1 MKSLLQKLLKIVAYS
16 AAAVVILLAIAV
28 GLFRLFL
35 PRLPEYQEEIKTWAS
50 EAIGMHVEF
59 SGMDARWGLS
69 GPELE
74 FYDTELVRPDNNKRA
89 IAAEVVSV
97 GISLTNLIFDRSFVV
112 DRVAIQDTAIEVR
125 QLDDGGWWIQGTEP
139 GDLNRAQGD
148 GPQRL
153 LDMEI
158 VGEDIE
164 IRFLQPGDQRPRR
177 FQVRSAQVSIDER
190 RIAFDADV
198 RLPDD
203 LGRQM
208 AVSAT
213 QVLSLPPEERGWD
226 VSLEMDDVDLAG
238 WSDLQWATERE
249 IYSGQGDLD
258 LALVVNGRKVRSA
271 AAEIDFEDVVLEEGQ
286 PFDVAG
292 RLELDLADDGWLAA
306 AEEFT
311 LTTTEH
317 EWPETSIRVE
327 ASTDSEGAIS
337 ILDVRASYLHLADA
351 AMAMPLLTP
360 EQRSQ
365 LDAFSPS
372 GVVRDLDATF
382 SNLNADNRYF
392 ELSVDLEDVGFAAG
406 EKRPGV
412 RGFTGRVRGDLSGGR
427 IEIDAAN
434 MSLDLPA
441 VMTTAIPIE
450 TLQGMLIWRSSGELT
465 RLTTDSVYLLS
476 PVMEMRGS
484 GELSLYADRPAPEI
498 DFNGSYSIGDVSQVY
513 PYLPHKIMKPK
524 LRNWF
529 ETALVAGTI
538 PRGTVRMRGPVD
550 KNFFKG
556 DDGRL
561 LVEGSVRGL
570 TMKFQPQWPA
580 IVRGDVE
587 VVLDHR
593 RLYSVRNRVAT
604 AGNIAV
610 DSHVEIANLREGVL
624 TIKALTTGTLETF
637 RQYGL
642 QSPLNNLMGGNLE
655 RLTMDGDA
663 SFQFD
668 LMVPLKRAKETT
680 INGVLRSNNGSL
692 VIEGFPA
699 PLEDLIGEVQVT
711 RDTLTSENLGARF
724 LGEDISIRLGPN
736 DDPRVFTVASATGV
750 ATAEAVVNEL
760 GLPLEGIIEGATPY
774 EARILFPRGKQ
785 EPKQP
790 LTVEVD
796 SDLEGLALQLPDPVG
811 KAADELLPLRG
822 DLRFVPDVDV
832 LETTGMA
839 GDQIAWQ
846 AAFNK
851 PENDAWD
858 FDRGVI
864 TLGEAAVEPAETRGL
879 HIRGNTTTVRLEDWL
894 NLSRSGAEEIGAADR
909 IRSIELVVDD
919 LFAVGQHLKGHYV
932 RLDRSARDWLV
943 QIEGENIVGSVFVP
957 YDFDADRAM
966 VIEAQRMRLPGDEV
980 SPESVSTLDPR
991 SLPPITL
998 VAEEFALGDRNLGS
1012 VEAVLNRTEFG
1023 LESETLI
1030 AKDETFEIVG
1040 DGRWVAD
1047 ENEELGSRT
1056 YLTATLTS
1064 LDVRTTLSRLDFAQ
1078 GISGKSM
1085 GLLFDLSWGGGPR
1098 ANFLDVLDGEV
1109 QLRLENGSLEEVE
1122 PGAGRVLGLVSFV
1135 ALPRRLSLDF
1145 RDVFSKGFRYDTIA
1159 GTFNVEDGI
1168 AKTCD
1173 MFMEGTAADIGIV
1186 GQVNMATAEYEQGA
1200 VISAKVG
1207 NTLPIVGAV
1216 VGGPPGA
1223 AAMLI
1228 FSQIF
1233 KKPLQ
1238 EVGQVFYGISGPWEE
1253 PVIESVGSDG
1263 FVRYG
1268 ELAGCLPVE
1277 EQQ

>member
-1 MKSLLQKLLKIVAYS
+1 MKGFLRNLLKISAYTG
-16 AAAVVILLAIAV
+16 AAIVILLAIAV

-50 EAIGMHVEF
+50 DAIGMQVEF
-59 SGMDARWGLS
+59 SGMDARWGLN

-74 FYDTELVRPDNNKRA
+74 FYETELVRPDNNKRA

-112 DRVAIQDTAIEVR
+112 DRVAIRDTAIEVR
-125 QLDDGGWWIQGTEP
+125 QLDDGTWWIQGSEP
-139 GDLNRAQGD
+139 DDLNMAQGD
-148 GPQRL
+148 GPPRL

-177 FQVRSAQVSIDER
+177 FQVRSAQVSIDEK

-213 QVLSLPPEERGWD
+213 QILGLPVEERGWD

-258 LALVVNGRKVRSA
+258 LALVIAGRKLRSA
-271 AAEIDFEDVVLEEGQ
+271 AAEIDFEDVALEAGEL
-286 PFDVAG
+286 FDVAS
-292 RLELDLADDGWLAA
+292 RLELDLGEDGWLAA
-306 AEEFT
+306 ADEFM

-327 ASTDSEGAIS
+327 ASTDDDGAIS

-360 EQRSQ
+360 AQKAQ
-365 LDAFSPS
+365 LDAVNPS

-382 SNLNADNRYF
+382 SNINSENRYF
-392 ELSVDLEDVGFAAG
+392 ELSVDLENVGFAAG

-412 RGFTGRVRGDLSGGR
+412 RGFTGRIRGDLSGGR
-427 IEIDAAN
+427 LEIDAAD
-434 MSLDLPA
+434 MSVELPA
-441 VMTTAIPIE
+441 VMTSAIPID
-450 TLQGMLIWRSSGELT
+450 TLRGMLIWRSSDDLT

-476 PVMEMRGS
+476 PVIEMRGS
-484 GELSLYADRPAPEI
+484 GELSVYADRPAPEI
-498 DFNGSYSIGDVSQVY
+498 DFNASYSIEDVSQVY
-513 PYLPHKIMKPK
+513 PYLPLKIMKPK
-524 LRNWF
+524 LRDWF
-529 ETALVAGTI
+529 ENALVAGTI
-538 PRGTVRMRGPVD
+538 PRGTVRMRGPID
-550 KNFFKG
+550 KDFFKG
-556 DDGRL
+556 SDGRL

-587 VVLDHR
+587 VVLDHT
-593 RLYSVRNRVAT
+593 RLYSVRNRVTT
-604 AGNIAV
+604 AGNLAV
-610 DSHVEIANLREGVL
+610 DSEVEIANLREGVL

-642 QSPLNNLMGGNLE
+642 QSPLNGLLGGNLD
-655 RLTMDGDA
+655 RLAMDGEA

-668 LMVPLKRAKETT
+668 LTVPLKRASETT

-692 VIEGFPA
+692 TIEGFPA
-699 PLEDLIGEVQVT
+699 SFTDLIGEVQVT
-711 RDTLTSENLGARF
+711 RDTLTSDNLGGRF
-724 LGEDISIRLGPN
+724 LGQDIDIRLGSN
-736 DDPRVFTVASATGV
+736 DDPRVFAVASATGL
-750 ATAEAVVNEL
+750 ATAEAIVNEL
-760 GLPLEGIIEGATPY
+760 ELPLDNIIEGETTY
-774 EARILFPRGKQ
+774 EARVLFPRGKQ
-785 EPKQP
+785 EPPQP
-790 LTVEVD
+790 LTIEID
-796 SDLEGLALQLPDPVG
+796 SDLEGLALQLPEPVG
-811 KAADELLPLRG
+811 KAAEEPLPLRG
-822 DLRFVPDVDV
+822 DLRFVPDIDV
-832 LETTGMA
+832 IETTGMA

-846 AAFNK
+846 IAFNK
-851 PENDAWD
+851 PENEAWD

-894 NLSRSGAEEIGAADR
+894 NLSLSGDDESGAADR
-909 IRSIELVVDD
+909 IRSIELVVDN
-919 LFAVGQHLKGHYV
+919 LFAVGQHLQGHYV

-943 QIEGENIVGSVFVP
+943 QIEGEHIVGSVFVP
-957 YDFDADRAM
+957 YSFDSDRAM
-966 VIEAQRMRLPGDEV
+966 VIEAQRMRLPGDDV
-980 SPESVSTLDPR
+980 SPPGVSTLDPR
-991 SLPPITL
+991 RLPPITL
-998 VAEEFALGDRNLGS
+998 VAEEFALGNRNLGS
-1012 VEAVLNRTEFG
+1012 VEAVLKRTELG
-1023 LESETLI
+1023 LETETLI
-1030 AKDETFEIVG
+1030 AKDDTFEFVG
-1040 DGRWVAD
+1040 NGRWVAD

-1064 LDVRTTLSRLDFAQ
+1064 FDVRTTLARLDFAQ

-1085 GLLFDLSWGGGPR
+1085 GILFDLSWSGGPR
-1098 ANFLDVLDGEV
+1098 SSFLDVLDGEV
-1109 QLRLENGSLEEVE
+1109 QLRLEEGSLEEVE

-1145 RDVFSKGFRYDTIA
+1145 RDVFNKGFRYDTIA
-1159 GTFNVEDGI
+1159 GTFAVEDGI

-1173 MFMEGTAADIGIV
+1173 MSMEGPAADIGII
-1186 GQVNMATAEYEQGA
+1186 GQVDLDANVYEQGA

-1238 EVGQVFYGISGPWEE
+1238 EVGQVFYGISGPWEN
-1253 PVIESVGSDG
+1253 PVIESVNSDG

-1268 ELAGCLPVE
+1268 ELANCLPTD

>member
-1 MKSLLQKLLKIVAYS
+1 MKRFLRTLLKIGAYT
-16 AAAVVILLAIAV
+16 AAAIVILLAVAV

-50 EAIGMHVEF
+50 DAIGMQVEF

-74 FYDTELVRPDNNKRA
+74 FYDTELIRPDNDKRA
-89 IAAEVVSV
+89 IAADVVSV

-112 DRVAIQDTAIEVR
+112 DHVGIRDTAIEVR
-125 QLDDGGWWIQGTEP
+125 QLEDGSWWIQGTEP
-139 GDLNRAQGD
+139 GDLNQAHRG

-177 FQVRSAQVSIDER
+177 FQVRRAQVSIDER
-190 RIAFDADV
+190 RIAFDASV
-198 RLPDD
+198 RLPEN

-208 AVSAT
+208 TVTAT
-213 QVLSLPPEERGWD
+213 QLLDLPDEERGWD
-226 VSLEMDDVDLAG
+226 MSLEIDDVDLAG
-238 WSDLQWATERE
+238 WSDLQWATDRE
-249 IYSGQGDLD
+249 VYSGTGDLD
-258 LALVVNGRKVRSA
+258 LALVVSGGTVRSA
-271 AAEIDFEDVVLEEGQ
+271 TAEIDFENVALELDR
-286 PFDVAG
+286 PFDVSG
-292 RLELDLADDGWLAA
+292 RLELDLAEDGWLAA

-311 LTTTEH
+311 LTMADH
-317 EWPETSIRVE
+317 EWPESSIRVE
-327 ASTDSEGAIS
+327 ASTDAEGAIS

-351 AMAMPLLTP
+351 AMTMPLLTS

-365 LDAFSPS
+365 LDALSPS
-372 GVVRDLDATF
+372 GVVRNLDATF
-382 SNLNADNRYF
+382 SNLSAENRYF
-392 ELSVDLEDVGFAAG
+392 ELSVDLEDVGVAAG
-406 EKRPGV
+406 DKRPGV
-412 RGFTGRVRGDLSGGR
+412 RGFTGRIRGDLSGGR
-427 IEIDAAN
+427 IEIDSAD
-434 MSLDLPA
+434 MSVDLPA
-441 VMTTAIPIE
+441 AMTTAIPIDE
-450 TLQGMLIWRSSGELT
+450 LQGMLIWRSSGELT

-476 PVMEMRGS
+476 PFMEMRGS

-498 DFNGSYSIGDVSQVY
+498 DFNGTYSIGDISRVY
-513 PYLPHKIMKPK
+513 PYLPLRIMKPK

-529 ETALVAGTI
+529 ENALVAGTI

-570 TMKFQPQWPA
+570 TMQFQPQWPA

-587 VVLDHR
+587 IVLDHT

-624 TIKALTTGTLETF
+624 TIEALATGTLETF

-642 QSPLNNLMGGNLE
+642 QSPLNDLMGGNLD

-668 LMVPLKRAKETT
+668 LTVPLKRARETT

-692 VIEGFPA
+692 AVEGFPA
-699 PLEDLIGEVQVT
+699 TFADLIGEVQVT
-711 RDTLTSENLGARF
+711 RETLTSDNLGARF
-724 LGEDISIRLGPN
+724 LGQDVDIRLGPN
-736 DDPRVFTVASATGV
+736 DDPRVFTVASATGLV
-750 ATAEAVVNEL
+750 TAEAIVNEL
-760 GLPLEGIIEGATPY
+760 GLPLDGIVEGATPY

-785 EPKQP
+785 EPRPP
-790 LTVEVD
+790 LTIEVD

-811 KAADELLPLRG
+811 KLAERPLPLRG
-822 DLRFVPDVDV
+822 DLRFIPDTDV
-832 LETTGMA
+832 IESTGMA

-846 AAFNK
+846 LAFNK
-851 PENDAWD
+851 PENQAWD
-858 FDRGVI
+858 FDRGVL

-894 NLSRSGAEEIGAADR
+894 NLSRSGDAETGAAER
-909 IRSIELVVDD
+909 IRSIDLVVDD
-919 LFAVGQHLKGHYV
+919 LFAIGQHLKGHQV

-943 QIEGENIVGSVFVP
+943 QIEGEDIVGSVFVP
-957 YDFDADRAM
+957 YEFQSDRAM
-966 VIEAQRMRLPGDEV
+966 VIEAQRLRLPGDEV
-980 SPESVSTLDPR
+980 SPPSVSTLDPR
-991 SLPPITL
+991 NLPPITL
-998 VAEEFALGDRNLGS
+998 VAEEFAIGERYLGR
-1012 VEAVLNRTEFG
+1012 VEAVLNRTDFG
-1023 LESETLI
+1023 LETETLV
-1030 AKDETFEIVG
+1030 AKDDTFEFVG
-1040 DGRWVAD
+1040 NGRWVGD
-1047 ENEELGSRT
+1047 DSEELGSRT

-1064 LDVRTTLSRLDFAQ
+1064 MDVRTTLSRLDFAQ
-1078 GISGKSM
+1078 GISGRSM
-1085 GLLFDLSWGGGPR
+1085 GVLFDLSWSGGPR
-1098 ANFLDVLDGEV
+1098 SDFMDVLDGEV

-1145 RDVFSKGFRYDTIA
+1145 RDVFSKGFRYDEIA
-1159 GTFNVEDGI
+1159 GTFNVEDGV

-1173 MFMEGTAADIGIV
+1173 MSMEGPAADIGIV
-1186 GQVNMATAEYEQGA
+1186 GQVDLDAKIYEQGA

-1253 PVIESVGSDG
+1253 PTIDSVGADG

>member
-1 MKSLLQKLLKIVAYS
+1 MKGFLRNLLKISAYT

-50 EAIGMHVEF
+50 DAIGMHVEF
-59 SGMDARWGLS
+59 SGMDARWGLN

-74 FYDTELVRPDNNKRA
+74 FYETELVRRDNNKRA

-139 GDLNRAQGD
+139 GELVPAQRGA
-148 GPQRL
+148 PQRS

-177 FQVRSAQVSIDER
+177 FAVRSAQVSIDEK
-190 RIAFDADV
+190 RIAFDANL

-203 LGRQM
+203 LGGQM

-213 QVLSLPPEERGWD
+213 QLLELPEDERGWD

-238 WSDLQWATERE
+238 WSDLQWVTERS
-249 IYSGQGDLD
+249 IYSGVGELD
-258 LALVVNGRKVRSA
+258 VSLVISGRSVRSA
-271 AAEIDFEDVVLEEGQ
+271 TAEIDFENVELEADR
-286 PFDVAG
+286 PFDVSG
-292 RLELDLADDGWLAA
+292 RLELDLAEDGWLAA
-306 AEEFT
+306 AEEFSF
-311 LTTTEH
+311 TTADH
-317 EWPETSIRVE
+317 AWPESSIRVE
-327 ASTDSEGAIS
+327 ASTDSDGAIS

-360 EQRSQ
+360 EQRAQ
-365 LDAFSPS
+365 LDAFDPS

-382 SNLNADNRYF
+382 SNMNEESRYF
-392 ELSVDLEDVGFAAG
+392 EVSVDLEDVGFAAG

-412 RGFTGRVRGDLSGGR
+412 RGFTGRIRGDLSGGR
-427 IEIDAAN
+427 VEIDAAD
-434 MSLDLPA
+434 MSVDLPT
-441 VMTTAIPIE
+441 VMTTALPIE
-450 TLQGMLIWRSSGELT
+450 TLRGMLIWRNSDELT
-465 RLTTDSVYLLS
+465 RLTTDSVYLLT
-476 PVMEMRGS
+476 PIMEMRGS
-484 GELSLYADRPAPEI
+484 GELSLYADRPAPEV
-498 DFNGSYSIGDVSQVY
+498 DFNGSYSIDDVSQVY
-513 PYLPHKIMKPK
+513 PYLPLKIMKPK
-524 LRNWF
+524 LRSWF
-529 ETALVAGTI
+529 ENALVAGTI

-550 KNFFKG
+550 KDFFKG
-556 DDGRL
+556 GDGRL
-561 LVEGSVRGL
+561 LVEGSVRDL

-587 VVLDHR
+587 IVLDHT
-593 RLYSVRNRVAT
+593 RLYSVRNRVST

-610 DSHVEIANLREGVL
+610 DSQVEIANLREGVL
-624 TIKALTTGTLETF
+624 TVKALTTGTLETF

-642 QSPLNNLMGGNLE
+642 QSPLNNLMGGNLD
-655 RLTMDGDA
+655 RLAMDGDA
-663 SFQFD
+663 SFRFD
-668 LMVPLKRAKETT
+668 LTVPLKRAKETT

-692 VIEGFPA
+692 AIEGFPA
-699 PLEDLIGEVQVT
+699 PLEDLIGEIQVT

-724 LGEDISIRLGPN
+724 LGQDIAIRLGPN
-736 DDPRVFTVASATGV
+736 DDPRVFTVASATGL
-750 ATAEAVVNEL
+750 ATAEAIA
-760 GLPLEGIIEGATPY
+760 LPLDGIIEGETPY

-785 EPKQP
+785 EPAQP
-790 LTVEVD
+790 LTIEVD
-796 SDLEGLALQLPDPVG
+796 SELEGLALQLPDPVG
-811 KAADELLPLRG
+811 KAPEEPLSLRG
-822 DLRFVPDVDV
+822 ELRFVPDVDV
-832 LETTGMA
+832 IETTGMA

-846 AAFNK
+846 VAFNK
-851 PENDAWD
+851 PENEAWD

-894 NLSRSGAEEIGAADR
+894 NLSRSGDEEIGAADR

-919 LFAVGQHLKGHYV
+919 LFAIGQHLKGHYV

-943 QIEGENIVGSVFVP
+943 QIEGEDIVGSVFVP
-957 YDFDADRAM
+957 YDFGSDRAM

-980 SPESVSTLDPR
+980 SPPTVSTLDPR

-998 VAEEFALGDRNLGS
+998 VADEFALGNRNLGS
-1012 VEAVLNRTEFG
+1012 VEAVLNRTESG
-1023 LESETLI
+1023 LETETLI
-1030 AKDETFEIVG
+1030 AKDDTFEFVG
-1040 DGRWVAD
+1040 NGRWIAD
-1047 ENEELGSRT
+1047 DNEELGSRT

-1064 LDVRTTLSRLDFAQ
+1064 SDVRTTLFRLDFAQ
-1078 GISGKSM
+1078 GISGSSM
-1085 GLLFDLSWGGGPR
+1085 GILFDLSWDGGPR
-1098 ANFLDVLDGEV
+1098 SSFMDVLDGEV

-1145 RDVFSKGFRYDTIA
+1145 RDVFSKGFRYDKIA
-1159 GTFNVEDGI
+1159 GTFNVEDGV

-1173 MFMEGTAADIGIV
+1173 LSMEGPAADIGIV
-1186 GQVNMATAEYEQGA
+1186 GQVDLDADVYEQGA

-1253 PVIESVGSDG
+1253 PVIESVNSDG
-1263 FVRYG
+1263 FVRFG

-1277 EQQ
+1277 ESQ